1 MIYFEKVSAKQFA
14 EDAEKNGYSLPDIKA
29 VYRNISLPVRATAG
43 SAGYDFYTP
52 FQIHL
57 SPGES
62 ICIPTGIR
70 AAMPEGVVLL
80 LMPRSG
86 LGIRYR
92 LQLANTIGVID
103 SDYYGALNEGH
114 ILTTITNDSKKG
126 DVLTLAV
133 GERFMQGIFLPHL
146 VCDDDEA
153 LAQRT
158 GGFGSTGEK
167 NLDSRG

>member
-14 EDAEKNGYSLPDIKA
+14 EDAEKNGYSVPDIKA
-29 VYRNISLPVRATAG
+29 VYRKISLPVRATAG

-52 FQIHL
+52 FQIQL

-114 ILTTITNDSKKG
+114 IMTTITNDSKKG
-126 DVLTLAV
+126 DVLTLAA
-133 GERFMQGIFLPHL
+133 GERFMQGIFLPYL

-158 GGFGSTGEK
+158 GGFGSTSEK
-167 NLDSRG
+167 NLDSKG